1 MQFLFSLPKRSI
13 IGRISALNCC
23 MTSLLAFFFGGL
35 YMLPK
40 VMSCWRC
47 SCWTLM
53 KSPSHKS
60 DAIIKSL
67 KLYEYSSSNYVIN
80 PPWAL
85 QDFPLCIDLYPG
97 ISYCDVSLLSDS
109 HVSCRH
115 MALKWISFSFKY
127 DRKPRKESNLAPIL
141 WILRLNT
148 ENVASVFCGII
159 MVQIN
164 GFHWVYCNIAWI
176 IGIDTEVWFAFR
188 FIVSGVIWV
197 GFPGNIP
204 GIIETESAFDWVF
217 KRSKNLI

>member
-1 MQFLFSLPKRSI
+1 MSNFRHQGIYRINDRLVYQYTFFLISKIWSDKLFFGKSPLDTKISKYSWNLILSFIFNKLIEIFVSPVMMQFLFSLPKRSI
-13 IGRISALNCC
+13 IGRNSALNCC
-23 MTSLLAFFFGGL
+23 MTSLLSFFFGGL

-47 SCWTLM
+47 SCWTLT

-67 KLYEYSSSNYVIN
+67 KLYEYSSSKYVIN

-115 MALKWISFSFKY
+115 MALKWISFSLKY
-127 DRKPRKESNLAPIL
+127 DRKPNLEK
-141 WILRLNT
+141 N
-148 ENVASVFCGII
+148 
-159 MVQIN
+159 QI
-164 GFHWVYCNIAWI
+164 
-176 IGIDTEVWFAFR
+176 
-188 FIVSGVIWV
+188 
-197 GFPGNIP
+197 
-204 GIIETESAFDWVF
+204 
-217 KRSKNLI
+217 